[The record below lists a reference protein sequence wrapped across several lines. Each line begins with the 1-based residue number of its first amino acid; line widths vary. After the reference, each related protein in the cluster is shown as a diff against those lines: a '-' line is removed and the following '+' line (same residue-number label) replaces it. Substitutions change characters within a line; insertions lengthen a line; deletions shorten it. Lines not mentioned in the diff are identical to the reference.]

1 MGFRLTLSGDLDD
14 DIRRI
19 AREQI
24 DRALEAVQDSNDGRG
39 VHDARKRLKML
50 RALVRLVRD
59 PLGPARYAAE
69 NQSYRTAGRR
79 ISAVR
84 DADVLL
90 STLKGLT
97 IELGREHQGAVRS
110 IRTHLTRQRAE
121 HRSALTETTAF
132 VRTTLRDARGRID
145 RWPLESLSMGDL
157 LDGFATSYERGRRAF
172 HAAVADPEDEP
183 MHEWR
188 KRAKEFWYHLRLL
201 RDAWPKVT
209 EGWTAEAHRLTDLI
223 GDDHDLA
230 VLMQSIT
237 NLALDTTPV
246 PNVDHVRSAIRER
259 REQLQQQAS
268 VLGWRLYAEKPRP
281 MRRRMRAY
289 LRAWGREQALGTA
302 EQLNESAA

>member
-1 MGFRLTLSGDLDD
+1 MGFCLTVSGDPDD
-14 DIRRI
+14 DVKRI

-24 DRALEAVQDSNDGRG
+24 ERALEAVQDSNGGRG

-69 NQSYRTAGRR
+69 TRSYRMAGRR
-79 ISAVR
+79 LSAIR
-84 DADVLL
+84 DADVQL
-90 STLKGLT
+90 STLKALRKD
-97 IELGREHQGAVRS
+97 LGREHQSAIRS

-121 HRSALTETTAF
+121 HRSALTETAAF
-132 VRTTLRDARGRID
+132 VRTTLRDAQARID

-157 LDGFATSYERGRRAF
+157 LDGFSTSYERARRAF
-172 HAAVADPEDEP
+172 HAAVADPEDERL
-183 MHEWR
+183 HEWR
-188 KRAKEFWYHLRLL
+188 KRAKDFWYHLRLL
-201 RDAWPKVT
+201 REAWPGVT
-209 EGWTAEAHRLTDLI
+209 DGWTAEAHRLTDLI

-237 NLALDTTPV
+237 NLPADTTPV
-246 PNVDHVRSAIRER
+246 PNLDQVRSAIRER

-268 VLGWRLYAEKPRP
+268 VLGWRLYAEKPRS

-302 EQLNESAA
+302 EQLSESAA